1 MKTFSQ
7 LIRGLV
13 YTAFKEL
20 NEECDLN
27 AYVNSAK
34 NTVLVFANNNPHFT
48 IALWSTSK
56 IKHDIKGFKDYI
68 KNEIQKELGKPSY
81 ASLYLACLGNGI
93 AFSEVGLF
101 NIKVKSF
108 LDDNTFSFYATRE
121 GFAFFEK
128 LNKGKVTVEKVVA
141 LEIPEGD
148 IRPRPLGVPMPITV
162 TETATTATEPTVPT
176 LPINFNNFIQRIG
189 GETSLSRTDSN
200 FSYSDDICVFVFDT
214 GIERHPLLN
223 INEELS
229 RDFTD
234 TTRIRRSGEA
244 VKVNGIDEDPSSRFR
259 TGWSVDSNNIDRV
272 TLSGHGTHVAG
283 TIGAKDGRFAVAP
296 GIPVIAYKILP
307 GNNETA
313 LTALEYLSK
322 FKKNNPSKKIIVNA
336 SIGFPL
342 SDTQLNSGVMLA
354 HEKKMNTM
362 SSTQNITF
370 VVAAGNDLIDASRL
384 SPARV
389 DSAITVGSYNNT
401 ITPNQISNFSNF
413 GQCVDILSPGNRI
426 FSTWLANGF
435 RALNGTSMATP
446 IVAGAIVNM
455 LTVEAGNLT
464 PQQIK
469 QRLQDDAIN
478 SFQSR
483 NNAEIRLPVQYR
495 GDCPETNNICTFP
508 PTFPY
513 SVYVG
518 KHTVT
523 KIVQNY

>member
-7 LIRGLV
+7 LIQGLV
-13 YTAFKEL
+13 HTAFREL
-20 NEECDLN
+20 KEECDLN
-27 AYVNSAK
+27 VDVNVDK
-34 NTVLVFANNNPHFT
+34 KIVKVFANNNPPLTFP
-48 IALWSTSK
+48 LWATSK
-56 IKHDIKGFKDYI
+56 IKHDLKGFKDYI
-68 KNEIQKELGKPSY
+68 KNEIQKELIKPSY
-81 ASLYLACLGNGI
+81 ASLYLASLVDGI
-93 AFSEVGLF
+93 ILNEVNLF
-101 NIKVKSF
+101 DIKVKSF
-108 LDDNTFSFYATRE
+108 LNEYTFSFYADRAR
-121 GFAFFEK
+121 FAVFEK
-128 LNKGKVTVEKVVA
+128 LNKDIVTLEKVVA

-148 IRPRPLGVPMPITV
+148 RLRPFGVPETL
-162 TETATTATEPTVPT
+162 TETAPTTTEPTVPT
-176 LPINFNNFIQRIG
+176 LPTNFNNFIQRIG

-214 GIERHPLLN
+214 GIERHPLLT

-259 TGWSVDSNNIDRV
+259 TGWSVDSNNTDRI

-307 GNNETA
+307 GNNETT

-322 FKKNNPSKKIIVNA
+322 FKRNNPSKKIIVNV
-336 SIGFPL
+336 SIGFSL
-342 SDTQLNSGVMLA
+342 SDERINSGVILA

-370 VVAAGNDLIDASRL
+370 VVAAGNNFMDTSRF

-413 GQCVDILSPGNRI
+413 GQSIDILSPGNII
-426 FSTWLANGF
+426 FSTWLANGY
-435 RALNGTSMATP
+435 RAIQGTSMAAP
-446 IVAGAIVNM
+446 VVAGAVVNM

-469 QRLQDDAIN
+469 QRLQDDAKN
-478 SFQSR
+478 SFQSG
-483 NNAEIRLPVQYR
+483 NNAEVRLPIQYR

-513 SVYVG
+513 SVYIG

-523 KIVQNY
+523 KTVQNY

>member
-7 LIRGLV
+7 LIQGIV

-20 NEECDLN
+20 KEECDLN
-27 AYVNSAK
+27 VEVNVA
-34 NTVLVFANNNPHFT
+34 TRRITITANNNPPFQAT
-48 IALWSTSK
+48 LWATSK
-56 IKHDIKGFKDYI
+56 IKQNIKGFKDYI
-68 KNEIQKELGKPSY
+68 KNEIQEELHKPSY
-81 ASLYLACLGNGI
+81 ASLYLASLVNGVTLN
-93 AFSEVGLF
+93 EVGLF
-101 NIKVKSF
+101 MIKVKSI
-108 LDDNTFSFYATRE
+108 LDDNTFSFYATRYMVE
-121 GFAFFEK
+121 TFK
-128 LNKGKVTVEKVVA
+128 QLNKGKVTVEKVIL

-148 IRPRPLGVPMPITV
+148 QYMRRIDAATL
-162 TETATTATEPTVPT
+162 TETATEPIVPT
-176 LPINFNNFIQRIG
+176 LPTNFNNFIQRIG
-189 GETSLSRTDSN
+189 AESSLSRTDSN

-234 TTRIRRSGEA
+234 TTRIRSGEA
-244 VKVNGIDEDPSSRFR
+244 VEVNGIDEDPSSRFR
-259 TGWSVDSNNIDRV
+259 TGWSVDSNNTDRV

-307 GNNETA
+307 GNTETA

-322 FKKNNPSKKIIVNA
+322 FKKNNPSKKIIVNV
-336 SIGFPL
+336 SFVFRL
-342 SDTQLNSGVMLA
+342 SNEQINSGLMLA

-362 SSTQNITF
+362 SSTQDITF
-370 VVAAGNDLIDASRL
+370 VVAAGNDFIDASML
-384 SPARV
+384 TPARL

-413 GQCVDILSPGNRI
+413 GQSVDILSTGNRI

-435 RALNGTSMATP
+435 RAINGTSMATP

-469 QRLQDDAIN
+469 ERLKNDAIN
-478 SFQSR
+478 SFQSGH
-483 NNAEIRLPVQYR
+483 NAEVRLPVQYR

-523 KIVQNY
+523 KTVQNY

>member
-1 MKTFSQ
+1 MKTLSQ
-7 LIRGLV
+7 FATALV

-20 NEECDLN
+20 KEECDLTVD
-27 AYVNSAK
+27 VNMA
-34 NTVLVFANNNPHFT
+34 TRRIAITANNNIPIF
-48 IALWSTSK
+48 IGLLSSSK

-81 ASLYLACLGNGI
+81 ASLYLASLVDGVQI
-93 AFSEVGLF
+93 REVGLSM
-101 NIKVKSF
+101 IKVKSI
-108 LDDNTFSFYATRE
+108 LDDMTFSLYANRAQLAT
-121 GFAFFEK
+121 FEK

-148 IRPRPLGVPMPITV
+148 KYMRQLGVPETFA
-162 TETATTATEPTVPT
+162 ETATTATEPTVPT
-176 LPINFNNFIQRIG
+176 LPTNFNNFIQRIG
-189 GETSLSRTDSN
+189 AETSLSRTDSN
-200 FSYSDDICVFVFDT
+200 FSYPDDICVFVCDT
-214 GIERHPLLN
+214 GIERHSLLN

-229 RDFTD
+229 RDFTE
-234 TTRIRRSGEA
+234 TTRTRNGEVLA
-244 VKVNGIDEDPSSRFR
+244 VNGIDEDPSSRFR
-259 TGWSVDSNNIDRV
+259 TGWSVDSDNNDRV

-296 GIPVIAYKILP
+296 GIPVIAYKVLP
-307 GNNETA
+307 GNTETA

-322 FKKNNPSKKIIVNA
+322 FKRNNPSKKIIVNA
-336 SIGFPL
+336 SFGFPL
-342 SDTQLNSGVMLA
+342 SNAQINSGLMLA

-370 VVAAGNDLIDASRL
+370 VVAAGNNFIDASRI

-389 DSAITVGSYNNT
+389 DSVITVGSYNNT

-413 GQCVDILSPGNRI
+413 GQSIDILSPGNRI
-426 FSTWLANGF
+426 FSTWLANGY

-446 IVAGAIVNM
+446 IVAGAVVNM

-469 QRLQDDAIN
+469 QRLQDDAKN
-478 SFQSR
+478 SFQSG
-483 NNAEIRLPVQYR
+483 NNQVVRLPVQYR

-523 KIVQNY
+523 KTVQNY